1 MKSILDSA
9 HTFKGRPDFG
19 WVADLLDNKYV
30 VGKRFAIDFG
40 LSFNTPEE
48 SISKGM
54 QIAAAVTSTDT
65 SVAIGLIGVN
75 SADLQL
81 V

>member
-1 MKSILDSA
+1 
-9 HTFKGRPDFG
+9 
-19 WVADLLDNKYV
+19 VAS
-30 VGKRFAIDFG
+30 FG